1 MALELTAVVPV
12 ESRPDVRLAQRGAPD
27 SRRSLRLRGPY
38 HPEPASEP
46 ERAVA
51 FVIASRPYAVM
62 DVVTGLFANGFS
74 AIERGYDEI
83 VPLLREFSPT
93 LIVAAMDPLQDS
105 DMHMIATL
113 AEDSHAFLLLL
124 APSSESFA
132 AGLTSG
138 ADACLSDSDGADVL
152 SAQFRSIRRRISL
165 WDESRQETHA
175 TIGPLAIDFEAC
187 KVTYA
192 GRTVSLTPME
202 YSILAHLAHHRG
214 AVCSPVKIVYA
225 VLGDICDERTAAE
238 RIKAFIWRIRV
249 KLKDAGAADGFVRNF
264 RGVGYLVD
272 DATRANASLPA

>member
-1 MALELTAVVPV
+1 MALELTAAIPV
-12 ESRPDVRLAQRGAPD
+12 ESTPQVRQPQRGTHD
-27 SRRSLRLRGPY
+27 SRRSPRLPGPY
-38 HPEPASEP
+38 NPEPAAVP

-51 FVIASRPYAVM
+51 FVVASRPYAVM

-83 VPLLREFSPT
+83 VPLLREFSPA
-93 LIVAAMDPLQDS
+93 LIVVAMDPLRDS
-105 DMHMIATL
+105 DMRMIATL
-113 AEDSHAFLLLL
+113 AEDSRAFLLLL

-132 AGLTSG
+132 AGLMAG
-138 ADACLSDSDGADVL
+138 ADACLSDFVGADVL
-152 SAQFRSIRRRISL
+152 SAQFRSIRRRISV
-165 WDESRQETHA
+165 WDESRQEA
-175 TIGPLAIDFEAC
+175 RSTIGPLAIDFEAC
-187 KVTYA
+187 QVSYA
-192 GRTVSLTPME
+192 GRAVSLTPME
-202 YSILAHLAHHRG
+202 YSILAHLVHHRG

-249 KLKDAGAADGFVRNF
+249 KLKDAGAADGVVRNF